1 MQEEELDALNRI
13 VVMFLDYAENQARRN
28 IPMTM
33 TVWIEKLDAFLVFND
48 YKVLKNAGKISH
60 TIAKKFAEDTY
71 EIFRVQQDLDFNS
84 DFDKSLKELKN
95 KKQ

>member
-1 MQEEELDALNRI
+1 M
-13 VVMFLDYAENQARRN
+13 
-28 IPMTM
+28 
-33 TVWIEKLDAFLVFND
+33 
-48 YKVLKNAGKISH
+48 SH
-60 TIAKKFAEDTY
+60 SIAKKIAEDAY